1 VNEPLDVPLIADS
14 EPAGLR
20 RAVALQRFERAGLAV
35 AEVDAQHLAEELALV
50 PPFGLGDAV
59 ELVGRRR
66 RNGDGKH
73 FRRTLLRHSHTEYN
87 NRSDDGNACTIRRDV
102 PFDLQPVLT
111 GDLLELRPLR
121 AEDFAALFAVASDP
135 AIWEQHPVRDRYR
148 EDVFRVFFDEQLASG
163 GALVALDTETGD
175 VIGMSRFHG
184 YDAGRSEVEIGWT
197 FLARSRWGGAYN
209 GELKRLMLRHAF
221 RFVQKVVFLID
232 PANRRSQ
239 RAVEKLGAV
248 QIESRL
254 DGAGRESI
262 AYQIDSATFL
272 GGAPISG

>member
-1 VNEPLDVPLIADS
+1 V
-14 EPAGLR
+14 
-20 RAVALQRFERAGLAV
+20 
-35 AEVDAQHLAEELALV
+35 H
-50 PPFGLGDAV
+50 
-59 ELVGRRR
+59 
-66 RNGDGKH
+66 
-73 FRRTLLRHSHTEYN
+73 HT
-87 NRSDDGNACTIRRDV
+87 ADV
-102 PFDLQPVLT
+102 PFDLQPVLA

-135 AIWEQHPVRDRYR
+135 AIWEQHPVPDRYR

-184 YDAGRSEVEIGWT
+184 YDAERGEVEIGWT

-221 RFVQKVVFLID
+221 RFVQNVVFLVD

-248 QIESRL
+248 RAGSRP
-254 DGAGRESI
+254 DGAGRESL
-262 AYQIDSATFL
+262 AYQIDAATFL
-272 GGAPISG
+272 GSAPTSG